1 MKQSRLVSILI
12 AAFVLV
18 LSVDVQAQTLP
29 DLTGQ
34 EKVIY
39 ELQAVLNGKDVNL
52 QLDKYYY
59 IDWENLKQ
67 HFVSLL
73 NNEIG
78 EPWLAIH
85 REEVGERLSDGVV
98 ATKETHLYL
107 FENVNGKWLLVKEF
121 QLNSDVQSEFDE
133 LLKSKYQLEIK

>member
-34 EKVIY
+34 EKNTS
-39 ELQAVLNGKDVNL
+39 EFPAVLNGKDVNL
-52 QLDKYYY
+52 QINKYHY